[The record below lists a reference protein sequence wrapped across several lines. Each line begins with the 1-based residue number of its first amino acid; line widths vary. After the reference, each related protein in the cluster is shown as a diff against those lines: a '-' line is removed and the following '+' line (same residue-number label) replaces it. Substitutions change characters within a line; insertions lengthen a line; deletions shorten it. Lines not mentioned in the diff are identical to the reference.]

1 MRNNQYIM
9 ESDEESLRLDIKI
22 DSEIIKQQALWA
34 GLKPG
39 MRVADIGCGPGRI
52 ASILNELVQPGGS
65 IVGVDNSQ
73 TRLEYANQQ
82 YAAESITYYK
92 KDILDSLDDLG
103 KFDFVWSRFV
113 LEYYFSNSFDIVKNI
128 SSILKPGGTICLI
141 DLDQN
146 PLNFYGMSSRLERTF
161 QQILQE
167 LQTKTDF
174 DPFAGRRLYSYL
186 YDLGYKNIAVNISIH
201 SLIFGEIKDS
211 DAFNLLKKVEVV
223 PKKLNFK
230 FEEYKGG
237 HKEFY
242 KEVESFLNDPRR
254 FAYTPLILCR
264 GEKTTL

>member
-1 MRNNQYIM
+1 M

-22 DSEIIKQQALWA
+22 DSKIIKQQALWA

-65 IVGVDNSQ
+65 VVGVDNSQ

-113 LEYYFSNSFDIVKNI
+113 LEYYLSNSFDIVKNI

-146 PLNFYGMSSRLERTF
+146 PLNFHGMSSRLEKTF
-161 QQILQE
+161 QQILKE

-186 YDLGYKNIAVNISIH
+186 FDLGYENIDVDISIH
-201 SLIFGEIKDS
+201 NLIFGKTNNTDT
-211 DAFNLLKKVEVV
+211 FNLLKKVEIV

-230 FEEYKGG
+230 FEEYDGG
-237 HKEFY
+237 YDEFY
-242 KEVESFLNDPRR
+242 KEVESFLVNPRI
-254 FAYTPLILCR
+254 FAYTPLILCK
-264 GEKTTL
+264 GVKPKI